1 MTPFPKE
8 WYCPYQL
15 VLPQPGYTPSDNG
28 VLFTSVAKILGFD
41 IGDYNRKVRSCYL
54 KRGLVARWPNN
65 NYDQCAWD
73 DYLGIAAAC
82 IHTGERA
89 IPREILWY
97 GITHFFIF
105 NSDGKLAGRDW
116 LGRHLHMWT
125 LMWVAALPMLKW
137 FLLPWLW
144 LFQLWFDKPNMTN
157 TSGIQ
162 LQFLYLY
169 ACKRLGFTF
178 KRWAEHKE
186 CIADAMKIYYN
197 QNHPFNTKEWDNENF
212 R

>member
-1 MTPFPKE
+1 
-8 WYCPYQL
+8 
-15 VLPQPGYTPSDNG
+15 
-28 VLFTSVAKILGFD
+28 
-41 IGDYNRKVRSCYL
+41 
-54 KRGLVARWPNN
+54 
-65 NYDQCAWD
+65 
-73 DYLGIAAAC
+73 
-82 IHTGERA
+82 
-89 IPREILWY
+89 
-97 GITHFFIF
+97 
-105 NSDGKLAGRDW
+105 
-116 LGRHLHMWT
+116 MWT